1 MPSEEFESE
10 LDVGEEEEEV
20 PKPSSLRSVLQL
32 PKIIQNLK
40 SNAHQK
46 LPIGI
51 YQSEVT
57 SYERRRETCGRNE

>member
-32 PKIIQNLK
+32 PKIVQNLK
-40 SNAHQK
+40 SNAYQK
-46 LPIGI
+46 LPIEKI
-51 YQSEVT
+51 ADWNLSIRSDFV
-57 SYERRRETCGRNE
+57 